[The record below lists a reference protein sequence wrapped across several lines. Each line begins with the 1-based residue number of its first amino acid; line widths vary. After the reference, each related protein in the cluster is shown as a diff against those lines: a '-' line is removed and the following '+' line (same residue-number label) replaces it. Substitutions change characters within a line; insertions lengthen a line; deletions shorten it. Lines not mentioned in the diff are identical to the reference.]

1 MRIKNNLFFFL
12 LFFLAHPL
20 LSQKITFRY
29 NELAV
34 EDGMSN
40 NSVSS
45 ILQDSKGFMWFGTY
59 YGLNRY
65 NGYEFENFYS
75 DINNPHSLSS
85 NFVTALL
92 EDKNGDLWVGTKMGL
107 NRFDKDSEMFS
118 PFVVNLDEPASL
130 TNNQIGAL
138 LSDSRGNLW
147 IGTMGGGLH
156 LYHEN
161 VQGFS
166 CYAQTNNKAINI
178 NQISALTEGYE
189 GGIWV
194 GTYGNGL
201 SFFNPRE
208 PFFINYDYPTMQIN
222 DLLDDGNGS
231 IWIATANMGMYR
243 FDKEMKVYEKLHL
256 HPDRADDTMNIIMS
270 LSLDKMGNILAS
282 VDGGGV
288 VIIDPNQRQE
298 ILPDEEHDAFDDL
311 DTRAVY
317 RVYIDSNG
325 LYWICTIGKG
335 IRVLNMDRNRFYYY
349 VHSEDDNTTISDNAV
364 ISMLQDSQQRI
375 WVGTDGGGI
384 NLFDPETGEFKNF
397 GRLGGQSNKVI
408 KRIFEDDKQQLYLG
422 TYGGGLVLFDPARER
437 FESYNPIGYV
447 NDEQQQLSV
456 WSIVQ
461 QEAGKLWV
469 GSLGNGLYEF
479 DTANKTFTPLSEI
492 FPDLA
497 NLMNGYILSL
507 HVDGNNN
514 LWIGTSNA
522 AYVWFAGSDR
532 FARYFYD
539 EFNNSGVG
547 ANAIISIFEDNEKHM
562 WFGSNGGGLS
572 MLDPETGEFIQLTE
586 KEGLAQD
593 QVYKVIQD
601 YSGHLWFATH
611 GGISKYDFD
620 TGRFQNYDSR
630 DGLSGSAFSSVLL
643 SDRGQIFVGGVK
655 GLNVFNPSVIKTN
668 SNIPRVI
675 ISGLSINNLPVYA
688 DRDQS
693 PLTENIT
700 ETEEVVLQYNQNN
713 IGLEFV
719 AINYFISEKNS
730 YSYILQNSSENWSQ
744 PVTNRS
750 VKYNNLKPGSYEFK
764 VKAANNDG
772 YWSKERELKIR
783 IKAPWW
789 KTWYAFVSYFLLL
802 AGIIY
807 AYIRYSLMWM
817 DLRRKLEF
825 EVMERDKIKELN
837 QMRLQFFTNIS
848 HEFRTPLTLILGP
861 LDSLKKNLQLEGDNQ
876 SLFDV
881 VHKNANIL
889 LRLINQLLDFRKVQ
903 TGSMELAVK
912 AADIVAFSEKCAL
925 GFNYLS
931 HEKGISFKIKK
942 ETGSLFTQFDQD
954 VLEKVIYNLL
964 ANAFKYGHT
973 NGHVDLVLSLS
984 ECETRGVTKPCFLL
998 KVIDDGP
1005 GIPSDNPQDV
1015 FIRYKQFKHITTSHQ
1030 PGTGI
1035 GLALTKSLVEL
1046 HGGKITVESEKDKG
1060 STFCVYLPIEEV
1072 RLNPDSSETYMADEV
1087 EENTFLHPEII
1098 KDRPKPDSDVKKKYR
1113 LLVVDDNEE
1122 VVAYL
1127 ESLLGSVYF
1136 IDKAYDGEQAM
1147 EVALRRTFDL
1157 VITDVMM
1164 PKKDGIELCHD
1175 LKNNLQTSH
1184 VPVII
1189 LSARSSVESRIEG
1202 LKTGA
1207 DAYVPKPFNP
1217 ELLEAYI
1224 ENLLQSREK
1233 LKEIF
1238 VGNSVVL
1245 PSDITSTSVDEKFVS
1260 KAMDVVKANMADE
1273 SFSVEDLGQELH
1285 MSRSNLHRKI
1295 KALTGKSTT
1304 EFIRT
1309 IRLKEA
1315 AGILVSTDDQVS
1327 EIAYK
1332 VGFNSSS
1339 YFIKSFKKE
1348 FNMSPG
1354 QYKQLQ
1360 QKWQ

>member
-1 MRIKNNLFFFL
+1 MKIKNHLFL
-12 LFFLAHPL
+12 LILFFLTTSV

-29 NELAV
+29 SELAV

-40 NSVSS
+40 NSVST

-75 DINNPHSLSS
+75 DINEPHSLSS

-92 EDKNGDLWVGTKMGL
+92 EDKNGDIWVGTKMGL
-107 NRFDKDSEMFS
+107 NRFDKDSELFS
-118 PFVVNLDEPASL
+118 PFVVNLEEPASL

-166 CYAQTNNKAINI
+166 CYAQFTNKAINI

-189 GGIWV
+189 GGLWV

-231 IWIATANMGMYR
+231 IWIATDNMGMYR

-256 HPDRADDTMNIIMS
+256 HPDREDDTMNIIMS

-288 VIIDPNQRQE
+288 VIVDPNQRRE

-311 DTRAVY
+311 DTRAIY
-317 RVYIDSNG
+317 RICIDSNG

-349 VHSEDDNTTISDNAV
+349 VHSEEDNTTISDNAV
-364 ISMLQDSQQRI
+364 ISMLQDSRQRI

-384 NLFDPETGEFKNF
+384 NLFDPEKGEFKSY
-397 GRLGGQSNKVI
+397 GRVGGQSNKVI
-408 KRIFEDDKQQLYLG
+408 KRIFEDDKQQLWLG
-422 TYGGGLVLFDPARER
+422 TYGGGLVQFDPVRER
-437 FESYNPIGYV
+437 FESYNPVGYI

-461 QEAGKLWV
+461 QKKGKLWV
-469 GSLGNGLYEF
+469 GSLGNGLFEF
-479 DTANKTFTPLSEI
+479 DITGKIFTPLSEL

-497 NLMNGYILSL
+497 NLMNGYILSML
-507 HVDGNNN
+507 IDSNNN

-547 ANAIISIFEDNEKHM
+547 ANAIISIFEDNENNM
-562 WFGSNGGGLS
+562 WFGSNGGGLR
-572 MLDPETGEFIQLTE
+572 MLNPESGEVIQLTE
-586 KEGLAQD
+586 KDGLAQD

-611 GGISKYDFD
+611 GGISKYDFE

-643 SDRGQIFVGGVK
+643 SDKGQVFVGGVK
-655 GLNVFNPSVIKTN
+655 GLNVFNPSVIKIN

-675 ISGLSINNLPVYA
+675 ISGLNINNLPVHA
-688 DRDQS
+688 DLDHS
-693 PLTENIT
+693 PLTHNIT
-700 ETEEVVLQYNQNN
+700 ETDEIVLKYNQNN

-730 YSYILQNSSENWSQ
+730 YSYILENSSENWSQ

-750 VKYNNLKPGSYEFK
+750 VKYNNLKPGNYVFK

-789 KTWYAFVSYFLLL
+789 KTWYAFVSYFVLL
-802 AGIIY
+802 AGIIF

-876 SLFDV
+876 ALFNV

-903 TGSMELAVK
+903 TGSMELDVK
-912 AADIVAFSEKCAL
+912 VGDIVAFSEKCAL
-925 GFNYLS
+925 GFKYMAN
-931 HEKGISFKIKK
+931 EKSITFKVQK
-942 ETGSLFTQFDQD
+942 EVASLVTHFDED

-964 ANAFKYGHT
+964 VNAFKYGHSK
-973 NGHVDLVLSLS
+973 GHVDLILSQE
-984 ECETRGVTKPCFLL
+984 ECKVRKYTKPCFIL

-1046 HGGKITVESEKDKG
+1046 HGGMITVESEKDKG
-1060 STFCVYLPIEEV
+1060 STFSVYLPIKEV
-1072 RLNPDSSETYMADEV
+1072 NLSMDDANTYMIEEV

-1098 KDRPKPDSDVKKKYR
+1098 KDRPKPDINIKKKYK

-1122 VVAYL
+1122 VVSYL
-1127 ESLLGSVYF
+1127 ESLLGPTYF
-1136 IDKAYDGEQAM
+1136 IEKAYDGEQAM
-1147 EVALRRTFDL
+1147 EIALRRSFDL

-1164 PKKDGIELCHD
+1164 PKKDGIELCHE
-1175 LKNNLQTSH
+1175 LKNNIQTSH

-1217 ELLEAYI
+1217 DLLEAYI

-1238 VGNSVVL
+1238 VGNSIVL
-1245 PSDITSTSVDEKFVS
+1245 PSDITSTSVDEKFVG

-1273 SFSVEDLGQELH
+1273 TFSVEDLGQELN
-1285 MSRSNLHRKI
+1285 MSRSNLHRKM

-1304 EFIRT
+1304 DFIRT

-1360 QKWQ
+1360 QKWK

>member
-1 MRIKNNLFFFL
+1 MFKEKLFL
-12 LFFLAHPL
+12 LLFLI
-20 LSQKITFRY
+20 LSCSVQGQKITFRY

-34 EDGMSN
+34 EDGLSN
-40 NSVSS
+40 NSVNTV
-45 ILQDSKGFMWFGTY
+45 LQDSKGFMWFGTY

-75 DINNPHSLSS
+75 DNKDPHSLSS
-85 NFVTALL
+85 NFITALL
-92 EDKNGDLWVGTKMGL
+92 EDKNGDIWVGTKMGL
-107 NRFDKDSEMFS
+107 NRFNKDSERFDS
-118 PFVVNLDEPASL
+118 FVVNVDEPASI

-147 IGTMGGGLH
+147 VGTMGGGLH
-156 LYHEN
+156 QYHEN
-161 VQGFS
+161 VEGFT
-166 CYAQTNNKAINI
+166 CYAQTNTEASRI

-208 PFFINYDYPTMQIN
+208 SFFINYDYPTMEIN

-231 IWIATANMGMYR
+231 IWIATANMGLYR
-243 FDKEMKVYEKLHL
+243 FDKEMKVYEKLQL
-256 HPDRADDTMNIIMS
+256 HPDRQDDAMNIIMS
-270 LSLDKMGNILAS
+270 LSLDKMGNILAA

-288 VIIDPNQRQE
+288 VLIDALQRRE
-298 ILPDEEHDAFDDL
+298 LLPGEKNDAFDDL
-311 DTRAVY
+311 DTRAIY

-349 VHSEDDNTTISDNAV
+349 LHSEEDNTTISDNAV
-364 ISMLQDSQQRI
+364 ISLLQDSQQRI
-375 WVGTDGGGI
+375 WVGTDGGGL
-384 NLFDPETGEFKNF
+384 NLFDADKGSFKNY
-397 GRLGGQSNKVI
+397 GGLGGRSNKVI
-408 KRIFEDDKQQLYLG
+408 KRIFEDKANRLWIG
-422 TYGGGLVLFDPARER
+422 SYGGGLVHFDPGKEQ
-437 FESYNPIGYV
+437 FQSYNPIGYI
-447 NDEQQQLSV
+447 NNELQQLSV
-456 WSIVQ
+456 WSIAQ
-461 QEAGKLWV
+461 QTDDRLWV

-479 DTANKTFTPLSEI
+479 NISDKRFTHLSKI
-492 FPDLA
+492 FPELDQQI
-497 NLMNGYILSL
+497 NDYILSMII
-507 HVDGNNN
+507 DRNNN
-514 LWIGTSNA
+514 LWIGTSNG
-522 AYVWFAGSDR
+522 AYVWFNRTKR

-547 ANAIISIFEDNEKHM
+547 ASAIISIFEDNEGRM
-562 WFGSNGGGLS
+562 WFGSNGGGLRI
-572 MLDPETGEFIQLTE
+572 LDPNSGDVIHLTE

-593 QVYKVIQD
+593 QVYQIIQD
-601 YSGHLWFATH
+601 NTGHHWIATH
-611 GGISKYDFD
+611 GGISKYDFE

-630 DGLSGSAFSSVLL
+630 DGLSGNAFSTILL
-643 SDRGQIFVGGVK
+643 SKEGLVIVGGVK
-655 GLNVFNPSVIKTN
+655 GLNVFNPSVIKVN
-668 SNIPRVI
+668 RNIPRVI
-675 ISGLSINNLPVYA
+675 ISGLNINNLPVHA
-688 DRDQS
+688 GVSDS
-693 PLTENIT
+693 PLSKHIT
-700 ETEEVVLQYNQNN
+700 ETEEIVLRHNQNN

-730 YSYILQNSSENWSQ
+730 YSYILENSSENWCQ

-750 VKYNNLKPGSYEFK
+750 VKYNNLKPGNYVFK

-772 YWSKERELKIR
+772 YWSKERVLKIR
-783 IKAPWW
+783 IKTPWW
-789 KTWYAFVSYFLLL
+789 KTWYAFISYFILLS
-802 AGIIY
+802 GIIY

-861 LDSLKKNLQLEGDNQ
+861 LDSLKKNLQLEGDNKA
-876 SLFDV
+876 LFDV

-903 TGSMELAVK
+903 TGSMEMNLIPG
-912 AADIVAFSEKCAL
+912 DIVGFAEKCAL
-925 GFNYLS
+925 GIQYLGI
-931 HEKGISFKIKK
+931 EKGMTFTVDKKIEKLY
-942 ETGSLFTQFDQD
+942 THFDED

-964 ANAFKYGHT
+964 ANAFKYGHS
-973 NGHVDLVLSLS
+973 NGHVQFELTQE
-984 ECETRGVTKPCFLL
+984 ECNLRGTPKSCFVL

-1005 GIPSDNPQDV
+1005 GIPSDKPEDV
-1015 FIRYKQFKHITTSHQ
+1015 FIRYKQFKNMTTSHQ

-1046 HGGKITVESEKDKG
+1046 HGGQITVQSKKGKG
-1060 STFCVYLPIEEV
+1060 STFTVYLPMEEIES
-1072 RLNPDSSETYMADEV
+1072 LPDKLERTA
-1087 EENTFLHPEII
+1087 EEESAVTFLHPEII
-1098 KDRPKPDSDVKKKYR
+1098 ESQGVKTSEKAKKYK
-1113 LLVVDDNEE
+1113 LLIVDDNEE
-1122 VVAYL
+1122 VVDYL
-1127 ESLLGSVYF
+1127 ESLLGQRY
-1136 IDKAYDGEQAM
+1136 IIEKAYNGEEALDL
-1147 EVALRRTFDL
+1147 ALRRSFNL

-1164 PKKDGIELCHD
+1164 PVKDGIELCND
-1175 LKNNLQTSH
+1175 LKNNIQTSH
-1184 VPVII
+1184 IPVII

-1202 LKTGA
+1202 IKTGA

-1245 PSDITSTSVDEKFVS
+1245 PSDITSTSVDEKFVA
-1260 KAMDVVKANMADE
+1260 KAMDVVKRNMADE
-1273 SFSVEDLGQELH
+1273 TFGVEDLGAELN

-1295 KALTGKSTT
+1295 KALTDKSTT

-1315 AGILVSTDDQVS
+1315 AAILVSTDDQIS

-1360 QKWQ
+1360 QKWK